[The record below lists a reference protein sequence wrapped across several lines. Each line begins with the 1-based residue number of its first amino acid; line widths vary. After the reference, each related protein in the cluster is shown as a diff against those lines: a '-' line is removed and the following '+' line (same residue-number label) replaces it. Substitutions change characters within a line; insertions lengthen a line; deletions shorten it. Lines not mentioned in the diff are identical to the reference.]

1 MPLPPEAE
9 FCNPN
14 TTLPS
19 EMRDAIALF
28 EQELAKCNGHTMTP
42 ASSGFVGMMEW
53 DPEPIY
59 DLLLATPKD
68 MDSESDYEGSCHP
81 LRE

>member
-1 MPLPPEAE
+1 M
-9 FCNPN
+9 
-14 TTLPS
+14 LPS
-19 EMRDAIALF
+19 EMRDVIALF
-28 EQELAKCNGHTMTP
+28 ERQLARRNGHTMAL

-53 DPEPIY
+53 DPEPVY

-68 MDSESDYEGSCHP
+68 MDSESDSKGSYHP